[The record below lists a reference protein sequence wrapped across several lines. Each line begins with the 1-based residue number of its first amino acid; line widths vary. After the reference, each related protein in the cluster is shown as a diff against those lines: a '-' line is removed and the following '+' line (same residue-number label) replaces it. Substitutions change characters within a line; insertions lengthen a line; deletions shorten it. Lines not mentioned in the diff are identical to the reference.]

1 MLFLDSFICLY
12 NSVILN
18 KNMIKTI
25 FDSDF
30 KIISDDYEFN
40 YQEALTKK
48 LDSSTEN
55 FSQEKLNEI
64 VLWKVNRYAE
74 FGESLIELI
83 NSIDKNET
91 KIDVDKTREI
101 LKGLLKTSGV
111 QLAMASTILRY
122 RNPNIYQIIDQRV
135 FRVIYKN
142 QTLELNT
149 YPSEKNLN
157 FQIELYIKYLYDLSN
172 VCIDL
177 KIPFDKSDRILFMAD
192 KRINKKEKLKNY

>member
-30 KIISDDYEFN
+30 KIISDDFEFN

-48 LDSSTEN
+48 LDSCNEN
-55 FSQEKLNEI
+55 FKQEKLNEI

-74 FGESLIELI
+74 FDESLIELI

-91 KIDVDKTREI
+91 KINVDKTREI

-157 FQIELYIKYLYDLSN
+157 FQIDLYIKYLYDLRN
-172 VCIDL
+172 ICVDL

>member
-30 KIISDDYEFN
+30 KIISDDYEFK
-40 YQEALTKK
+40 YQESLTKK

-74 FGESLIELI
+74 FDESLIELI
-83 NSIDKNET
+83 NSIDKDET
-91 KIDVDKTREI
+91 KIDIDKTKQI
-101 LKGLLKTSGV
+101 LKGLLKTNGV

>member
-30 KIISDDYEFN
+30 KIISDDYEFK

-48 LDSSTEN
+48 LDSSNDN
-55 FSQEKLNEI
+55 FSQKKLNEI

-74 FGESLIELI
+74 FDESLIELI

-91 KIDVDKTREI
+91 KIDVDKTRII
-101 LKGLLKTSGV
+101 LKKLLKTNGV

-135 FRVIYKN
+135 YRVIYKN
-142 QTLELNT
+142 QILELNT

-157 FQIELYIKYLYDLSN
+157 FQIELYIKYLYDLSDICN
-172 VCIDL
+172 DL

>member
-74 FGESLIELI
+74 FDKSLIELI

>member
-48 LDSSTEN
+48 LDSSNEN

-192 KRINKKEKLKNY
+192 KRINKKEKLKKY